1 MSMKFLLEFKHTIVS
16 HHKNFTTIGPWK
28 MPLRIILFNY
38 RKNIYLNL
46 QQKIYTKAYHIIWS
60 LCISTHIESNKIG
73 FSIFGFF
80 FDLL

>member
-46 QQKIYTKAYHIIWS
+46 QQKFCMKANHIICL
-60 LCISTHIESNKIG
+60 LCGSTHVESNKIG

-80 FDLL
+80 CDLL